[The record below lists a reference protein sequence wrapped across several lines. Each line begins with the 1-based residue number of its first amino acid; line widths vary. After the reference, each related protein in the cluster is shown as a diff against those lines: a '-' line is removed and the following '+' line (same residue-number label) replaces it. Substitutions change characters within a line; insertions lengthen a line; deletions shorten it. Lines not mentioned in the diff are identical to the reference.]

1 MVEKNIEQIWQNLLS
16 EASTRLPQGAAD
28 LWLKTCIPV
37 EILGDSLVLDV
48 PNVFVKEQISSRFLK
63 DLTVLVKERGVA
75 GATVSRAVEGYG
87 GSAHLHTSRLLELS
101 ENLPVRIEIVD
112 LSERIAPLLGAIEP
126 MIAEGLITIS
136 DVHILR
142 FLPDPK

>member
-1 MVEKNIEQIWQNLLS
+1 MRIESDAKAVTIYIN
-16 EASTRLPQGAAD
+16 STDQWHGQPLYTAIVQ
-28 LWLKTCIPV
+28 LC
-37 EILGDSLVLDV
+37 
-48 PNVFVKEQISSRFLK
+48 
-63 DLTVLVKERGVA
+63 KERGVA

>member
-1 MVEKNIEQIWQNLLS
+1 MRIESDAKAVTIYIN
-16 EASTRLPQGAAD
+16 STDQWHGQPLYTAIVQ
-28 LWLKTCIPV
+28 LC
-37 EILGDSLVLDV
+37 
-48 PNVFVKEQISSRFLK
+48 
-63 DLTVLVKERGVA
+63 KERGVA

-87 GSAHLHTSRLLELS
+87 GSVHLHTSRLLELS

-112 LSERIAPLLGAIEP
+112 LAERIAPLLGAIEP

-142 FLPDPK
+142 FLPDPKK